1 MEDAKSVL
9 LLAQLHENNEQVLPN
24 ALDRDAEYTTLVLLR
39 NSYDSVVQ
47 VKGLLLPVSSKVS

>member
-9 LLAQLHENNEQVLPN
+9 LLTHENYEQVLPN
-24 ALDRDAEYTTLVLLR
+24 ALDRDAEFTTLVLLW

-47 VKGLLLPVSSKVS
+47 VKGLLRFSSKVS